1 MYNFWIILLLSA
13 SCPVLGSFNMDPVR
27 NPVLQRL
34 DIPAQ
39 LSHHQQDLQL
49 QEHKHIPDVTIE
61 AGKPFVINLPSQTS
75 MAEVTGRD
83 GKPLPP
89 WIVYDGTSHTVR
101 GQPASSDAGEWA
113 VRVDGTS
120 NEVFTIRV
128 RRQILDDDDTNEG
141 SGALI
146 DDYSETDDFEP
157 EGDDETI
164 SPDNRVIIAPT
175 TPLFNGASVVATPVI
190 NSIPSMSVQPTKSKN
205 LTNPASSGTAIE
217 PTNRQVEPTPVQG
230 MEGPTFRL
238 QDYSNSS
245 LFEPIEPTTSAE
257 GTPPLTDDLD
267 FLGPNSIAEYDEEH
281 GKSAPIPPEVTMRLP
296 RIPATAGKV
305 MRFSIPSGTFSD
317 AEDGNTAN
325 MHLELLSQD
334 GQQLEEITWIGFN
347 STKKEIYGLPLADDI
362 GKYTFLVQARNSAN
376 LTVTETVEIQVR
388 QHPSERAFHHHFT
401 LQLEPEFSVDEE
413 TLPQAY
419 WMLKTVSGLAKTLG
433 DKEESIVVRRING
446 TVKNGHAFTFTW
458 SNESLPR
465 SHCPED
471 EIQESFDL
479 IYNRESDSVT
489 DQLDVELAPQLSVT
503 FGSVELDGIC
513 QPLPTNP
520 PSIPQK
526 ETKAPKEMN
535 RPPSTRNQVDHLSA
549 EVGVLFRYQVP
560 ADTFHDEEDGDTRML
575 KLSLQ
580 NMNHKALDARS
591 WLQFDSPNQ
600 EFYGL
605 PLDGDVGTEE
615 YQLLCTDSSGAVE
628 SDGLVVAVKERSKLP
643 EDQPLV
649 EFSLTI
655 DDNFDTLMGKA
666 SRKVRL
672 IEALAQIFDDPLT
685 SNIIVQSFTS
695 GSTMVTWTNATLVG
709 NECPPSTV
717 IVNLRRM
724 LIDNEGKLTQRCTDI
739 LVAADFQPLSA
750 HVSPL
755 GNCVG
760 ELTPTFAPGVDD
772 GKTEGVDGPSTDDVW
787 SDDYLLTFIVP
798 GIIITVMLLLAAVI
812 ACILYR
818 RRRTG
823 KLGLEERRS
832 FVSKGIPI
840 IFAEELEE
848 RPSGRHPAKAP
859 VILKEEKPSQPPDYH
874 KVRSSASP
882 YASHKAAEQHDLLR
896 TPSDE
901 AEEEPN
907 SLYQPPPPLSAGRDS
922 SSRYSRPKA
931 TPAYRKPPPYVP
943 P

>member
-1 MYNFWIILLLSA
+1 M
-13 SCPVLGSFNMDPVR
+13 
-27 NPVLQRL
+27 
-34 DIPAQ
+34 
-39 LSHHQQDLQL
+39 
-49 QEHKHIPDVTIE
+49 
-61 AGKPFVINLPSQTS
+61 
-75 MAEVTGRD
+75 
-83 GKPLPP
+83 
-89 WIVYDGTSHTVR
+89 
-101 GQPASSDAGEWA
+101 
-113 VRVDGTS
+113 
-120 NEVFTIRV
+120 
-128 RRQILDDDDTNEG
+128 
-141 SGALI
+141 
-146 DDYSETDDFEP
+146 
-157 EGDDETI
+157 
-164 SPDNRVIIAPT
+164 
-175 TPLFNGASVVATPVI
+175 
-190 NSIPSMSVQPTKSKN
+190 
-205 LTNPASSGTAIE
+205 
-217 PTNRQVEPTPVQG
+217 
-230 MEGPTFRL
+230 
-238 QDYSNSS
+238 
-245 LFEPIEPTTSAE
+245 
-257 GTPPLTDDLD
+257 
-267 FLGPNSIAEYDEEH
+267 
-281 GKSAPIPPEVTMRLP
+281 
-296 RIPATAGKV
+296 
-305 MRFSIPSGTFSD
+305 
-317 AEDGNTAN
+317 
-325 MHLELLSQD
+325 
-334 GQQLEEITWIGFN
+334 
-347 STKKEIYGLPLADDI
+347 PLADDI
-362 GKYTFLVQARNSAN
+362 GKYSFLVQARNSAN
-376 LTVTETVEIQVR
+376 LTVTETAEIQVR

-401 LQLEPEFSVDEE
+401 LQLEPEFSFDEE

-419 WMLKTVSGLAKTLG
+419 WMLKTVAGLSRTLG
-433 DKEESIVVRRING
+433 DKEDSIVVRRING

-471 EIQESFDL
+471 EIHESFDL
-479 IYNRESDSVT
+479 IYNRESDLVT
-489 DQLDVELAPQLSVT
+489 DQLDSELAPQLSVT
-503 FGSVELDGIC
+503 LGSVELDGIC
-513 QPLPTNP
+513 QPLPINP
-520 PSIPQK
+520 PQSVPQK
-526 ETKAPKEMN
+526 ETKPSSKMNHAPT
-535 RPPSTRNQVDHLSA
+535 TRNQVDHLSA

-580 NMNHKALDARS
+580 NMNRQPLESRS

-605 PLDGDVGTEE
+605 PLDGDVGIEE

-628 SDGLVVAVKERSKLP
+628 SDGLVVAVKERSKKP

-649 EFSLTI
+649 EFSLKI
-655 DDNFDTLMGKA
+655 DDNFDTLMSKA

-672 IEALAQIFDDPLT
+672 IEALAQIFNDPQP
-685 SNIIVQSFTS
+685 SNIIIRSFTS
-695 GSTMVTWTNATLVG
+695 GSTIVTWSNATLIG
-709 NECPPSTV
+709 TECPPNTV
-717 IVNLRRM
+717 MVNLRRM
-724 LIDNEGKLTQRCTDI
+724 LMEDDGKLTQRCTDI

-750 HVSPL
+750 KVSPL

-760 ELTPTFAPGVDD
+760 EHTPTFAPGVDE
-772 GKTEGVDGPSTDDVW
+772 GKTEGVDGQPSDDAW

-896 TPSDE
+896 TPSDDV
-901 AEEEPN
+901 EEEPN

>member
-1 MYNFWIILLLSA
+1 ME
-13 SCPVLGSFNMDPVR
+13 PVR
-27 NPVLQRL
+27 NPVLNRL

-39 LSHHQQDLQL
+39 LNHHQQDLQL
-49 QEHKHIPDVTIE
+49 QDHKNIPDVTVE
-61 AGKPFVINLPSQTS
+61 AGKPFIINLPSQTS

-89 WIVYDGTSHTVR
+89 WIVYDATSQTVR
-101 GQPASSDAGEWA
+101 GQPASSDAGDWA
-113 VRVDGTS
+113 VRVDGPAR
-120 NEVFTIRV
+120 EVFTIRV
-128 RRQILDDDDTNEG
+128 RRQVMDDDDANEG
-141 SGALI
+141 SGSLI
-146 DDYSETDDFEP
+146 DDYSESDDVESDVN
-157 EGDDETI
+157 EEI
-164 SPDNRVIIAPT
+164 VSPDNRVVISPT
-175 TPLFNGASVVATPVI
+175 TPLFNGPSVLATPVMEP
-190 NSIPSMSVQPTKSKN
+190 IPSTKAKN
-205 LTNPASSGTAIE
+205 KNPTNPSNRMTAIE
-217 PTNRQVEPTPVQG
+217 PTLNRQIEPTPVQV
-230 MEGPTFRL
+230 MEGTTVRVL
-238 QDYSNSS
+238 DDYSNSS
-245 LFEPIEPTTSAE
+245 LFDRIEETQSSE
-257 GTPPLTDDLD
+257 ETPPLTDDLE
-267 FLGPNSIAEYDEEH
+267 FLGPNSISDYDEEQA
-281 GKSAPIPPEVTMRLP
+281 KNSPIPPSVTMRLP
-296 RIPATAGKV
+296 KIPATAGKV
-305 MRFSIPSGTFSD
+305 FRFVIPVTTFSD
-317 AEDGNTAN
+317 PVDGSSAN
-325 MHLELLSQD
+325 LHLELLSED
-334 GQQLEEITWIGFN
+334 GKPLDGITWIGFN
-347 STKKEIYGLPLADDI
+347 ATKREIYGLPLADDI
-362 GKYTFLVQARNSAN
+362 GKYSFLVRARNSAN
-376 LTVTETVEIQVR
+376 LTVTETAEIQVR
-388 QHPSERAFHHHFT
+388 QHPSERAFHHQFT
-401 LQLEPEFSVDEE
+401 LQLEPEFSEDEE
-413 TLPQAY
+413 TLPQVY
-419 WMLKTVSGLAKTLG
+419 WMLKTVAGLSRTVG
-433 DKEESIVVRRING
+433 DKEDFIVVRRING

-465 SHCPED
+465 THCPED
-471 EIQESFDL
+471 EIHESFDL
-479 IYNRESDSVT
+479 IYNRVADQVT
-489 DQLDVELAPQLSVT
+489 DQLDTELAPQLSVT
-503 FGSVELDGIC
+503 LGSVELDGIC
-513 QPLPTNP
+513 QPLPVNPP

-526 ETKAPKEMN
+526 ETKPSSKMNQAPT
-535 RPPSTRNQVDHLSA
+535 TRNQVDHLSA
-549 EVGVLFRYQVP
+549 EVGVLFRYPVP

-580 NMNHKALDARS
+580 NMNRQPLDSRN

-605 PLDGDVGTEE
+605 PLDNDVGSEE

-628 SDGLVVAVKERSKLP
+628 SDGLVVVVKERSKKP

-655 DDNFDTLMGKA
+655 DDNYDTLMGKA

-672 IEALAQIFDDPLT
+672 IEALAQIFNDPNH
-685 SNIIVQSFTS
+685 SNIIIRSFTS
-695 GSTMVTWTNATLVG
+695 GSTVVTWSNATLIG
-709 NECPPSTV
+709 TECPPNSV
-717 IVNLRRM
+717 IENLRRM
-724 LIDNEGKLTQRCTDI
+724 LMDDEGKLTQRSTEI
-739 LVAADFQPLSA
+739 LVAADFQPSSA
-750 HVSPL
+750 QVSPL

-760 ELTPTFAPGVDD
+760 QHTPTFAPGADD
-772 GKTEGVDGPSTDDVW
+772 GKTEGVDGQSTDDAW

-896 TPSDE
+896 TPSDD